1 MGLRVRNPKK
11 LVWRQMDFSN
21 SRYSSLS
28 GQRVNTGKMQDLCLK
43 AAISMLF
50 LFFIF
55 LQYMYR
61 KVWMLAF

>member
-1 MGLRVRNPKK
+1 
-11 LVWRQMDFSN
+11 MDFSN